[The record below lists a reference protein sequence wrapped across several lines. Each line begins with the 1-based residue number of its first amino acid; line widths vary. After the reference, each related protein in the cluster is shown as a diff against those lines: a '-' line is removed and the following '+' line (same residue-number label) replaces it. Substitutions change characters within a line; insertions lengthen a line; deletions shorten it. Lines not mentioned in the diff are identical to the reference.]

1 MVGFISLLS
10 LIAIIFGGVWSLV
23 ANFVENIEKEDIK
36 IIQKKCIQETYT
48 RTVANIIW
56 SNP

>member
-36 IIQKKCIQETYT
+36 IIQKMHSRDIHKDCC
-48 RTVANIIW
+48 
-56 SNP
+56 